1 MLPDHVGGYKVCL
14 DYGFFNVWTM
24 VWILCFLW
32 EMLSYRFAELQV
44 LFSALG
50 DGRATLTLRDR
61 SSRPRAVQLWYR
73 RVSTALF
80 FMWIWVRGWMY
91 GVLLVVT
98 VYSTVT
104 VYQQFLWQERQQ
116 WAMCYWQK
124 EGIATTGYVHLGAIW
139 RTCSLHFFLNKSQD
153 VCQNLLIR
161 RITRGFKSRQWPKHQ
176 A

>member
-1 MLPDHVGGYKVCL
+1 MLLDHVDGYKVCL
-14 DYGFFNVWTM
+14 DYGCFHVWTM

-32 EMLSYRFAELQV
+32 EMLSYLFAELQV

-61 SSRPRAVQLWYR
+61 PSRPRAVQLWYR

-124 EGIATTGYVHLGAIW
+124 EGIATAGYVHLGAIW
-139 RTCSLHFFLNKSQD
+139 RTCSLHFFFEQKLGCLPKFIDKKNNKM
-153 VCQNLLIR
+153 V
-161 RITRGFKSRQWPKHQ
+161 
-176 A
+176 